1 MAQSAPTNSRNNSR
15 KPLYAGDKETYV
27 KGMFED
33 VASRY
38 DLLNQVLSLSQHKS
52 WRRLTVQLAGV
63 KPGDYCLDVCTGTG
77 DFAVDLAKIAGVT
90 GKVIGADFCEPMIR
104 NGLSKVARA
113 KGAPIAMMVANA
125 EALPYPSNAFDI
137 VTVGFGIRNVANVA
151 KAANEMARVA
161 KPGGRVAILEFSRP
175 GPVWY
180 KPFVD
185 FYLFHI
191 LPKIGGLLSR
201 QDAYSYLPQSM
212 KEFVSRE
219 KLAEIMAEAG
229 LKDIE
234 IHDLNLG
241 TVCIHIGTKAGPFEV
256 ETETEAEKTP

>member
-1 MAQSAPTNSRNNSR
+1 MAQSAPTSSRNKSSE
-15 KPLYAGDKETYV
+15 PLYAGDKETYV

-52 WRRLTVQLAGV
+52 WRRLTVKLAGV
-63 KPGDYCLDVCTGTG
+63 KPGDFCLDVCTGTG
-77 DFAVDLAKIAGVT
+77 DFAIDLAKTAGAT

-113 KGAPIAMMVANA
+113 EGAPITMMVANA
-125 EALPYPSNAFDI
+125 EALPYPANSFDI
-137 VTVGFGIRNVANVA
+137 VTVGFGIRNVASVA
-151 KAANEMARVA
+151 KATNEMARVA

-175 GPVWY
+175 RAVWY

-191 LPKIGGLLSR
+191 LPRIGGLFSR

-234 IHDLNLG
+234 IRDLNLG
-241 TVCIHIGTKAGPFEV
+241 TVCIHIGTKSRPFEA
-256 ETETEAEKTP
+256 ESEKTQ

>member
-1 MAQSAPTNSRNNSR
+1 MAQSAPTNSRNKSS
-15 KPLYAGDKETYV
+15 KPLYTGDKETYV

-52 WRRLTVQLAGV
+52 WRRLTVRLAGV
-63 KPGDYCLDVCTGTG
+63 KQGDFCLDVCTGTG
-77 DFAVDLAKIAGVT
+77 DFAVDLAKTAGAS
-90 GKVIGADFCEPMIR
+90 GRVIGADFCEPMIR
-104 NGLSKVARA
+104 NGLSKVAQA
-113 KGAPIAMMVANA
+113 EGAPITMMVANA
-125 EALPYPSNAFDI
+125 EALPYPANSFDI

-151 KAANEMARVA
+151 KAAHEMARVA
-161 KPGGRVAILEFSRP
+161 KPGGKVAILEFSRP
-175 GPVWY
+175 RAVWY

-191 LPKIGGLLSR
+191 LPKIGGLFSR

-219 KLAEIMAEAG
+219 KLAEIMTEAG

-241 TVCIHIGTKAGPFEV
+241 TVCIHIGTKSRPLELEA
-256 ETETEAEKTP
+256 EAEKTP